1 LNLIVTQFNLQ
12 SPRRFALGG
21 DVFQPY
27 KVTINHW
34 LWPDIFKNRNISVAK
49 AKKAISD
56 YKKAI
61 GNPEGVTELMV
72 YYCERAA
79 GFSNDSGLQDES
91 YFDALVWMFDQSLRN
106 ITTLPENRRP
116 DLMARL
122 DAVRVISHNFGY
134 GVGDGMDDLLDEY
147 GFDGGSRG
155 TG

>member
-1 LNLIVTQFNLQ
+1 
-12 SPRRFALGG
+12 
-21 DVFQPY
+21 
-27 KVTINHW
+27 
-34 LWPDIFKNRNISVAK
+34 
-49 AKKAISD
+49 
-56 YKKAI
+56 
-61 GNPEGVTELMV
+61 MV